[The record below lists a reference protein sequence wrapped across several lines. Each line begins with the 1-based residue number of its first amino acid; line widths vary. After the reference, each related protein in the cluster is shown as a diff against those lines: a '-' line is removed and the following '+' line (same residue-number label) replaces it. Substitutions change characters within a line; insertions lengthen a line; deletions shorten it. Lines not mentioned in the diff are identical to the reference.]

1 MSTHYIWN
9 QESQNSPIAASMA
22 APEVREPRLR
32 LVLEMIESEPCRSI
46 RELAREVSLSP
57 AHLQRLFKQHLGTP
71 LGKVVTERRLRKAA
85 ALLTTTKLSIK
96 EVAHAAG
103 YQHHSSFVRA
113 FQRRFM
119 EAPKRFR
126 LHGAN
131 TLDS

>member
-9 QESQNSPIAASMA
+9 PESKNFPILTPTP
-22 APEVREPRLR
+22 APEVGEPRLR
-32 LVLEMIESEPCRSI
+32 LVLEMIASEPCRSI

-71 LGKVVTERRLRKAA
+71 LGKIMAERRLSKAA
-85 ALLTTTKLSIK
+85 ALLNSTRLSIK
-96 EVAHAAG
+96 EIAHAAG

-113 FQRRFM
+113 FQRRYM

-126 LHGAN
+126 SRSKNA
-131 TLDS
+131 SER